1 MVRIIRKRREPLS
14 RWIEDNVRVPSGI
27 SAVSGP
33 LKLHPYQRGI
43 ADAIADPKVERVSV
57 LKSASIGFTH
67 FIVRE
72 PSPILVDADRI

>member
-33 LKLHPYQRGI
+33 ALSFIPTS
-43 ADAIADPKVERVSV
+43 AAVSV

-67 FIVRE
+67 FIVQE
-72 PSPILVDADRI
+72 QSPILVDADRI

>member
-1 MVRIIRKRREPLS
+1 MSTLS

-57 LKSASIGFTH
+57 LKSASNRLHPLHRPGA
-67 FIVRE
+67 V
-72 PSPILVDADRI
+72 PDLG